1 MKSTI
6 SITEGSI
13 IKPLLLFFFPIL
25 FGTFFQQLYNTVD
38 ALVVGNFIG
47 KEALAAVGGTTAVYI
62 NLFVGFFVGLSS
74 GAAVLISQFYGSREY
89 SNISKTVHT
98 SIFLGVFMG
107 IGVSIIAITTSRP
120 ILSFLNV
127 PIEIIYM
134 ALDYIY
140 IYFAGFPF
148 MLIYN
153 MGCSILRAIGD
164 SKRPVYFLIVSCIV
178 NIILDI
184 VFVCIFNFGVKGA
197 AFATIIAQFI
207 SMTLILYSLS
217 TGLDVIRFD
226 YRKIIFDSDIALKI
240 IKIGLPAGIQ
250 SVLYTISNL
259 IISSKINAFG
269 VDAIAANTSFEKIDA
284 IFWMINQAL
293 GISITTF
300 VGQNFGANNHKR
312 IKQGVNRWLVFG
324 IVMALIISTGIY
336 LAAPYLFAIFN
347 QDINVINI
355 GIEIV
360 HIIAPFWFIYI
371 PVEIIAGSLRGMGDT
386 FYPTLFTALGIVAV
400 RVAWFSLLD
409 TNTLFLVFVI
419 YPITWII
426 TALTFSIYYYSGLY
440 KHNIKLYTNK

>member
-1 MKSTI
+1 MKSSI

-13 IKPLLLFFFPIL
+13 FKPLLLFFFPIL

-74 GAAVLISQFYGSREY
+74 GSAVLISQYFGSKDY
-89 SNISKTVHT
+89 TNISKTVHT
-98 SIFLGVFMG
+98 SILLGIFMG
-107 IGVSIIAITTSRP
+107 LIVSVVAIATSYP
-120 ILSFLNV
+120 ILTYLSV
-127 PIEIIYM
+127 PIDIMPM
-134 ALDYIY
+134 ALSYIH
-140 IYFAGFPF
+140 IYFVGFPF
-148 MLIYN
+148 VLIYN

-164 SKRPVYFLIVSCIV
+164 SKRPVYFLIVSCVV

-184 VFVCIFNFGVKGA
+184 LFVCIFNYGIKGA
-197 AFATIIAQFI
+197 ALATIIAQFI
-207 SMTLILYSLS
+207 SMSLILISLS
-217 TGLDVIRFD
+217 TGMDIIRFD
-226 YRKIIFDSDIALKI
+226 YRKIIFDSNIAIKI

-259 IISSKINAFG
+259 IISSKINVFG
-269 VDAIAANTSFEKIDA
+269 VDTIAANTSFEKIDA

-300 VGQNFGANNHKR
+300 VGQNFGANNTKR
-312 IKQGVNRWLVFG
+312 IKQGINRWLLFG
-324 IVMALIISTGIY
+324 VIMAIINSIVIY
-336 LAAPYLFAIFN
+336 FLAPYLFAIFN
-347 QDINVINI
+347 QDQNVINI

-371 PVEIIAGSLRGMGDT
+371 PVEIIAGSLRGMGN
-386 FYPTLFTALGIVAV
+386 TLFPTIFTAIGIVAI
-400 RVAWFSLLD
+400 RVTWFSVLKTDTLLS
-409 TNTLFLVFVI
+409 VFII

-426 TALTFSIYYYSGLY
+426 TALTFLIYYYSGLY
-440 KHNIKLYTNK
+440 KRNIKLYTNN